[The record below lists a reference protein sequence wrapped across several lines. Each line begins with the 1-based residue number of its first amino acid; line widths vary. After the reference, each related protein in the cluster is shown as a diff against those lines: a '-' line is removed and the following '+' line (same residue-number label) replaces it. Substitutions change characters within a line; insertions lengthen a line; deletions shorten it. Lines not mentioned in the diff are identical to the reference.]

1 MDRFKFRAWVYDDEL
16 GKHKMVDV
24 CKLHPCGDFCHVYV
38 SEDDY
43 EYEIESKYL
52 MQYTGLKDKNGKLI
66 FEGDI
71 ALARECYEVLGFYEI
86 GWDDDYLKY
95 VLYDAY
101 VSTGHPEYDLGEFD
115 GGELEI
121 IGNRFENPW
130 VDDLTEGAGGE

>member
-16 GKHKMVDV
+16 GKHKIVDV

-66 FEGDI
+66 YEGDI
-71 ALARECYEVLGFYEI
+71 LDWLSGYHGKKYEVITENSCSWIRCNTLDIPLFEI
-86 GWDDDYLKY
+86 D
-95 VLYDAY
+95 
-101 VSTGHPEYDLGEFD
+101 TEEI
-115 GGELEI
+115 EI
-121 IGNRFENPW
+121 IGNIYEHRGLLNEQGPK
-130 VDDLTEGAGGE
+130 EG